1 MQPLFADAREIRLVE
16 KKENNNNNNND
27 TTMEKFQ
34 ILKMIKFVIFEN
46 ISSSLIYRIIL
57 II

>member
-16 KKENNNNNNND
+16 KKENNNNI

-34 ILKMIKFVIFEN
+34 ILEI
-46 ISSSLIYRIIL
+46 
-57 II
+57 

>member
-16 KKENNNNNNND
+16 KKENNNNNNI

-34 ILKMIKFVIFEN
+34 ILEMIKFVIFEN

>member
-16 KKENNNNNNND
+16 KKENNNNNND